1 MFTLGWWDGSV
12 HHGSFTSHLRLT
24 YVSLVFFSPLSGA
37 VREREGV
44 DDLALGS
51 IIEFAEI
58 YLVSIL

>member
-1 MFTLGWWDGSV
+1 MD
-12 HHGSFTSHLRLT
+12 HLRLT